1 MAKKEH
7 DPVKALKKA
16 FQSEVEDLELQERYN
31 RFQEHLEHAK
41 KLHNELVQEVNPL
54 IDQINSLRDAITSQA
69 ILGIIATEAISK
81 LKELEAKV
89 KGIVENIEVHKESI
103 DYNKKLM
110 ESYQRSS
117 DAKMFVWYQALK
129 AVDPETPSFLE
140 WRETY
145 KNRII

>member
-1 MAKKEH
+1 MAKKQH

-16 FQSEVEDLELQERYN
+16 FQAEVEDLELQERYD
-31 RFQEHLEHAK
+31 RFQEQFEHAK
-41 KLHNELVQEVNPL
+41 KLHNELVQEANP
-54 IDQINSLRDAITSQA
+54 IIAQINTLRDTITDQA

-89 KGIVENIEVHKESI
+89 KGIAENIEVHKESF